1 MIQPQP
7 TGHHKV
13 VVIGGGVY
21 KAQRTRRDFRECLPP
36 GARHIA
42 QSVIRLDPD
51 DNQIRLDNDTTL
63 GYDYLVVAAGI
74 QINWNG
80 IKGLIESLG
89 KNGVSSNYS
98 YEYAPYTWERV
109 RAFKGGTAIFHQPAG
124 PVKCPGAPQKARI
137 RCQVTVH

>member
-1 MIQPQP
+1 MP
-7 TGHHKV
+7 
-13 VVIGGGVY
+13 
-21 KAQRTRRDFRECLPP
+21 APP

-89 KNGVSSNYS
+89 KNGVSSNYN
-98 YEYAPYTWERV
+98 YEYARTRGNGYVPS
-109 RAFKGGTAIFHQPAG
+109 RA
-124 PVKCPGAPQKARI
+124 ARPSFTSPPD
-137 RCQVTVH
+137 R